1 MSGSFTI
8 YDGVVEQL
16 IGWMA
21 PETAL
26 DIGAGAGKYG
36 RMIARVAPACATTA
50 VEIHRGYV
58 EKFDLGSLY
67 GRVEQA
73 DAAQWWRDNADETF
87 DLVVAGDVLQ
97 AMPKSAG
104 LDLINA
110 LVYRC
115 AWLVLLLPEFVV
127 QGALDDAVTNVHRS
141 VWSERDLHWHDLW
154 AWDNTRAVTLA
165 LLRGYQASS
174 LNIDELVRRVNDG
187 ALPVHDFHGQSLVR
201 HCRVRLV
208 DHSREVAYRP
218 R

>member
-8 YDGVVEQL
+8 FDGVVEQL
-16 IGWMA
+16 ISWMA

-26 DIGAGAGKYG
+26 DVGAGAGKYG
-36 RMIARVAPACATTA
+36 RMVSRVAPDCTTTA
-50 VEIHRGYV
+50 VEVHQDYI
-58 EKFDLGSLY
+58 EQFDLRSLY
-67 GRVEQA
+67 ARVEHA
-73 DAAQWWRDNADETF
+73 DAAQWCRDNADETF
-87 DLVVAGDVLQ
+87 DLVVAGDLLQ

-110 LVYRC
+110 LVYRS
-115 AWLVLLLPEFVV
+115 AWLVLLLPEFVI

-154 AWDNTRAVTLA
+154 AWDNTRAITLA
-165 LLRGYQASS
+165 LLRGYQASP
-174 LNIDELVRRVNDG
+174 LTADELVRRVNDG
-187 ALPVHDFHGQSLVR
+187 ALPVRDFDGQTFVR
-201 HCRVRLV
+201 NCRLRLI